1 MMKCIFSILIIISIL
16 FGITQGKIEEV
27 SNAALGN
34 GKETINLLIILMGS
48 TETTFYTIVVY
59 YGVTKIKKT
68 KQTLIAS
75 LSADFTGF
83 VFSSLIVRL
92 ILM

>member
-48 TETTFYTIVVY
+48 TETTFYTIAVY

-68 KQTLIAS
+68 KQTLIDS
-75 LSADFTGF
+75 LYADFTEF